1 MFNDILIES
10 LSGRFLDASEQDAAR
25 ETLASVPDYL
35 EPSIRWPVYPEIAAQ
50 QGMRIDCRAGVTAQ
64 GLPANVSLNL
74 YRVLQEAL
82 HNAAKHSGVHECD
95 VRLWA
100 ADGSIHLTV
109 TDRGAGFDVD
119 TARARGGIGLL
130 SMQERIR
137 LVDGMLS
144 IDSRAG
150 HGTTIHASV
159 PYRE

>member
-1 MFNDILIES
+1 
-10 LSGRFLDASEQDAAR
+10 
-25 ETLASVPDYL
+25 
-35 EPSIRWPVYPEIAAQ
+35 
-50 QGMRIDCRAGVTAQ
+50 MRIDCRTSVAARD
-64 GLPANVSLNL
+64 LPANVSLNL

-82 HNAAKHSGVHECD
+82 HNAAKHSGVRECA

-100 ADGSIHLTV
+100 ADGQIHLTV
-109 TDRGAGFDVD
+109 TDRGAGFEFD

-137 LVDGMLS
+137 LVDGTLS

-150 HGTTIHASV
+150 QGTTIHASV